1 MDKSVNPCDDF
12 YTFSCG
18 GFMKNNFIPDESD
31 QVSLFTINEKKIK
44 DEIADILDTSGY
56 AVKPVITAVDKMFTF
71 YASCI
76 DSEYT
81 NDNSEIVK
89 FMRYNFL
96 IFSESWPLELIL
108 SHVLLKYELV
118 SRRDIESYLGK
129 IW

>member
-1 MDKSVNPCDDF
+1 
-12 YTFSCG
+12 
-18 GFMKNNFIPDESD
+18 MKNNFIPDESD